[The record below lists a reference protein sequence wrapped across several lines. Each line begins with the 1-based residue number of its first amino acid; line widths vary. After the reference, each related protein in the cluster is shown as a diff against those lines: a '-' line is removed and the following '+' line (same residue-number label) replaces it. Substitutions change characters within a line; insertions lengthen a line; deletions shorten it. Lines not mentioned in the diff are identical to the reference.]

1 MLQDWL
7 NLAWTGWMT
16 HWIDWAL
23 FGLYLVLT
31 WVAAALARRLM
42 RSLLPL
48 FTARTNTV
56 LDDRMVKAAAGPVRF
71 AVLAL
76 GLRMSLQALAGRLPA
91 FQKGG
96 AYGVEFG
103 WAESVAVAL
112 VILGITAIANA
123 MLKAAMDWYIHE
135 LATRNQGTWDE
146 ELLPLF
152 RRLLS
157 LLLYFIAASIIFDRF
172 GYPITA
178 LVTTAGVA
186 SLAVAL
192 AAQETL
198 SNMLGGF
205 VILVD
210 RPFRV
215 GDVIELTDGKVG
227 EVVEIGLRS
236 TRIKQFDG
244 NALVVPNKD
253 MANSRVINYALPTP
267 RAAIRQTISVEYGT
281 DIERAKAVL
290 LGVIKS
296 HPEILAD
303 PEPGVWFTKFG
314 ESGLDLF
321 LACWVASYKERFRI
335 ADELNVRILKALR
348 EAGVTIPYP
357 KRDVHIF
364 FEESAE
370 EKRLEM
376 GKHTNQA

>member
-1 MLQDWL
+1 MLQYWL
-7 NLAWTGWMT
+7 EVAREAWYTHYTTWAIFGIYLA
-16 HWIDWAL
+16 
-23 FGLYLVLT
+23 VT

-42 RSLLPL
+42 RGLLPL
-48 FTARTNTV
+48 FTARTNTM
-56 LDDRMVKAAAGPVRF
+56 LDDKLVAAAAGPVRLT
-71 AVLAL
+71 VLAL
-76 GLRMSLQALAGRLPA
+76 GLRMSLQALAGRMDA
-91 FQKGG
+91 FQEGG
-96 AYGVEFG
+96 AYHVGFG
-103 WAESVAVAL
+103 WVESIAMAL
-112 VILGITAIANA
+112 VILAATAVVNGL
-123 MLKAAMDWYIHE
+123 LKAAMDWYIHE
-135 LATRNQGTWDE
+135 LAQRNQGTWDE

-157 LLLYFIAASIIFDRF
+157 LLLYFSAASIILQRF

-178 LVTTAGVA
+178 LITTAGVA

-210 RPFRV
+210 RPFRI

-253 MANSRVINYALPTP
+253 MASSRVINYALPTP
-267 RAAIRQTISVEYGT
+267 QAAIRQTITVAAGT
-281 DIERAKAVL
+281 DVEKAKAII
-290 LGVIKS
+290 LGVLKS
-296 HPEILAD
+296 HKEILAD

-321 LACWVASYKERFRI
+321 LSCWVASYKERFRI
-335 ADELNVRILKALR
+335 TDELNLRILAAMR
-348 EAGVTIPYP
+348 SGGIAIVFPR
-357 KRDVHIF
+357 RDVHLF
-364 FEESAE
+364 FDETAE
-370 EKRLEM
+370 EKRREM
-376 GKHTNQA
+376 GKHTN